1 MAESDSAG
9 DKLMALLDQVQQ
21 GSQDAAWEIIDRYGS
36 HVLRMVRRTMHYRL
50 RTQFDSQDF
59 VQMVWASFFNRP
71 EELARVRSPKQF
83 SAWLAAISRN
93 KVIDEVRR
101 RVHSQSKSTTKEVQ
115 VDHVPDDASL
125 KSANPTPSA
134 VAIARERWEQ
144 LVRKQPA
151 HVKRILEMRLM
162 GSTYQEIA
170 DTLQLHERSVRKVI
184 ERMLK
189 QCRSWAIRQGA

>member
-1 MAESDSAG
+1 
-9 DKLMALLDQVQQ
+9 
-21 GSQDAAWEIIDRYGS
+21 
-36 HVLRMVRRTMHYRL
+36 MHYRL

-59 VQMVWASFFNRP
+59 VQMVWASFFDRP
-71 EELARVRSPKQF
+71 DELAALRSPHQF
-83 SAWLAAISRN
+83 SAWLAAITRN

-101 RVHSQSKSTTKEVQ
+101 RVHSQSKSTTKEVR
-115 VDHVPDDASL
+115 VDHMPEEMSL
-125 KSANPTPSA
+125 TSADPSPSA

-144 LVRKQPA
+144 LVSKQPA

-162 GSTYQEIA
+162 GATYQEIA
-170 DTLQLHERSVRKVI
+170 DSLDLHERSVRKVI